1 MIRYVLILVLAATVL
16 GLTGTA
22 LDHASAIR
30 GEQAIET
37 EIAAVDSAATSL
49 YDLEGNPS
57 KSGDTQRVI
66 ELDIP
71 EERLTKG
78 GTETLRFER
87 IADTETTRV
96 TYSVDERIERT
107 TIIRVPIR
115 QADGG
120 AVDFSGRTG
129 TLRVLLTL
137 ETDQS
142 GEPVVTLSEY

>member
-1 MIRYVLILVLAATVL
+1 MIRYVLILVLAATIL

-49 YDLEGNPS
+49 YEIEGNPS
-57 KSGDTQRVI
+57 KSGYAQRVV

-71 EERLTKG
+71 EQRLTKE
-78 GTETLRFER
+78 GTGTLRFER

-96 TYSVDERIERT
+96 TYSVEEGIERT
-107 TIIRVPIR
+107 TIIRVPMR
-115 QADGG
+115 HADGD
-120 AVDFSGRTG
+120 AVDFSDRTG
-129 TLRVLLTL
+129 TLRILLTID
-137 ETDQS
+137 TDHR
-142 GEPVVTLSEY
+142 GEPVVTIGEY